1 MGLGGSVV
9 GGSVVGGSVVG
20 GSVVGGVVVGGSVVG
35 GGVWVVGGGVCETGG
50 AGEVTVG
57 GTECPEPECPWS
69 APPAAGSGGAG
80 GSSIPDFFTAVT
92 AFSRSLANSGVS
104 PVADDPS
111 DVADSGGQGTASGA
125 APGEATPSAAAVC
138 PGLFASSKATTTSAA
153 IPTPTPVTAWNTSRV
168 RRLRPRVRTPA
179 RCTAM
184 YNATVTARANS
195 MAGV

>member
-1 MGLGGSVV
+1 MGGSVV

-20 GSVVGGVVVGGSVVG
+20 GSVVGGVVVGGVVVG

-57 GTECPEPECPWS
+57 GTEWPEPGWPCW
-69 APPAAGSGGAG
+69 APPVVGSVGAG
-80 GSSIPDFFTAVT
+80 GRSIPDLETAVT
-92 AFSRSLANSGVS
+92 AFWRSFANSGVS
-104 PVADDPS
+104 PVADEPS
-111 DVADSGGQGTASGA
+111 DEAESGGHGTACGA
-125 APGEATPSAAAVC
+125 APGEATPRAAAVC
-138 PGLFASSKATTTSAA
+138 PGLFASSSATTTSAA
-153 IPTPTPVTAWNTSRV
+153 IPTPMPVTAWNTSRV
-168 RRLRPRVRTPA
+168 RRLRPRVSTPA